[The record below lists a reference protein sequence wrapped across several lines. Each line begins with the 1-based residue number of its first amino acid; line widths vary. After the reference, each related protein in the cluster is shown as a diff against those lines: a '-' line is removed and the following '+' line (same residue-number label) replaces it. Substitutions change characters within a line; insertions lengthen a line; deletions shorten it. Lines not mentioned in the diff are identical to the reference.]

1 MFAGALLLGIAC
13 TQGVVFEPAL
23 GRAPEG
29 CLVARAGGVF
39 ACARQGGLGLALV
52 SEPRV
57 GAAIAL
63 DFGRSLPEGEG
74 ELCRGLA
81 RSRGGA
87 LLAADRVFT
96 AVRWREVAP
105 GIDLR
110 LREGGG
116 GLEYDLELR
125 DAPRLSEFE
134 ARVRGHEALWIGP
147 EGELVIET
155 AAGPLVQPAPLAWSV
170 DGGAEIACRF
180 VLRGADS
187 FGFELERLDER
198 VCIDPMLRFSTYLT
212 GEYEQE
218 VRSIA
223 QGPFGVVFAAG
234 TTFSIDFPTTL
245 GSFDPFY
252 SGGTEGFVSCLS
264 GDGTTLLWSTLL
276 GGSGDDSIHSVRV
289 TSGGSV
295 VVGGTTASADFPT
308 TPGALQP
315 ALGGAQD
322 AFVAR
327 LEGSG
332 TALEWST
339 FFGGAL
345 ADRFGEL
352 ALAANDE
359 VVLCGATRGGLPASP
374 GAFDTSYN
382 GGTFFGD
389 AFVARLRADGSARV
403 WCTYLGGAGEE
414 LAQRIALDASDG
426 VAVSGTSYSALFPT
440 SATAFDRSFST
451 PSDAFVARL
460 DPSGSQLAFSTYLG
474 GSGEETVL
482 DLALEPGG
490 SVLCVGEAFSA
501 DFPLE
506 QAFDATFEGDSEGFL
521 ARLAPAG
528 DALERA
534 SFLGGADADRVAALA
549 LDTLGRVVLGG
560 DSLSADLPSTLGA
573 WSPAP
578 NASAGG
584 MEREVF
590 LARLPATLS
599 SLEYLTYFGSR
610 QPDRLEA
617 LVLDASGEPI
627 FGGVTYG
634 PGLPVSAGAFQPAW
648 NVLALSQGY
657 VSRLALLTTPIPFGT
672 AATNSLGG
680 RAQVR
685 WEGYPS
691 VTESGFKVGL
701 DLAVPL
707 AWSQVMRSLQTQT
720 RPYLGGRLYLVP
732 PLKRYPRQKT
742 DFLGYALRDIP
753 IEPWLVGQ
761 TLYFQVWYED
771 PGSTYG
777 AALSDALRVFVYP

>member
-1 MFAGALLLGIAC
+1 MGALLFGIGCA
-13 TQGVVFEPAL
+13 QGVVFEPAL

-29 CLVARAGGVF
+29 CLVSRAGGVF
-39 ACARQGGLGLALV
+39 ACARPGGLGLALV
-52 SEPRV
+52 GSPRE
-57 GAAIAL
+57 GAHIEL
-63 DFGRSLPEGEG
+63 DFGRSSPEGEG

-81 RSRGGA
+81 RSRGGS
-87 LLAADRVFT
+87 LLATDRVFT
-96 AVRWREVAP
+96 SVRWREVVP

-116 GLEYDLELR
+116 GLEYDLELGE
-125 DAPRLSEFE
+125 AAHLSEFE

-147 EGELVIET
+147 LGELVIET
-155 AAGPLVQPAPLAWSV
+155 AAGTLVQPAPLAWSMAA
-170 DGGAEIACRF
+170 GEELACRF
-180 VLRGADS
+180 VLRGADG
-187 FGFELERLDER
+187 FGFELERSGER

-218 VRSIA
+218 VRSVA
-223 QGPFGVVFAAG
+223 QGPFGVVLAAG

-252 SGGTEGFVSCLS
+252 SGGTEGFLSCLS

-289 TSGGSV
+289 TSGGSI

-308 TPGALQP
+308 TAGALQS
-315 ALGGAQD
+315 AFGGAQD

-339 FFGGAL
+339 YLGGAL

-352 ALAANDE
+352 ELAANDD
-359 VVLCGATRGGLPASP
+359 VVLCGATRGGLPTSP

-382 GGTFFGD
+382 GGPFFGD
-389 AFVARLRADGSARV
+389 AFVARLRADGAARV

-414 LAQRIALDASDG
+414 LAQRIALDANG
-426 VAVSGTSYSALFPT
+426 AVAVSGTCYSALFPT
-440 SATAFDRSFST
+440 SATAFDRSFSS
-451 PSDAFVARL
+451 PSDAFVARF
-460 DPSGSQLAFSTYLG
+460 DANGSQLAYATFLG
-474 GSGEETVL
+474 GSGEEAVL
-482 DLALEPGG
+482 DLALEPSGE
-490 SVLCVGEAFSA
+490 VVCVGEAFSA

-506 QAFDATFEGDSEGFL
+506 QAFDATFEGDSEGFV

-528 DALERA
+528 DALLRA
-534 SFLGGADADRVAALA
+534 SFLGGIDKDRVAALA
-549 LDTLGRVVLGG
+549 FDALGRVVLGG
-560 DSLSADLPSTLGA
+560 DSLSPDLPTTLGA
-573 WSPAP
+573 WSPEP
-578 NASAGG
+578 NVSAGG

-590 LARLPATLS
+590 LARLPA
-599 SLEYLTYFGSR
+599 SLAGVEYLTYFGSR

-657 VSRLALLTTPIPFGT
+657 VSRLALLSTPIPFGT

-691 VTESGFKVGL
+691 ATESGFKVGV

-707 AWSQVMRSLQTQT
+707 AWSQVMRSLQAQTQ
-720 RPYLGGRLYLVP
+720 PYLGSRLYLAP

-742 DFLGYALRDIP
+742 DFLGFAIRDIP

-771 PGSTYG
+771 PGSAHG
-777 AALSDALRVFVYP
+777 AALSEALRVFVYP

>member
-1 MFAGALLLGIAC
+1 MFAGALLVGLAC
-13 TQGVVFEPAL
+13 AQELVFEPAL

-29 CLVARAGGVF
+29 SFVARAGGVF
-39 ACARQGGLGLALV
+39 ACARPGGLGLALV
-52 SEPRV
+52 SEPHV

-63 DFGRSLPEGEG
+63 EFGASLPLGED
-74 ELCRGLA
+74 ERCRGIA
-81 RSRGGA
+81 RSKAGA
-87 LLAADRVFT
+87 LLSSDRVH
-96 AVRWREVAP
+96 ARVRWPEVAP
-105 GIDLR
+105 GIDLL

-116 GLEYDLELR
+116 GFEYDLELSSG
-125 DAPRLSEFE
+125 ARLTEFE

-155 AAGPLVQPAPLAWSV
+155 AAGPLVQPAPIAWRAG
-170 DGGAEIACRF
+170 DGEAVECRF
-180 VLRGADS
+180 ELRGADA
-187 FGFELERLDER
+187 FGFALAP
-198 VCIDPMLRFSTYLT
+198 VSAPVYIDPMLRFSTYLT

-245 GSFDPFY
+245 GAFDPFY
-252 SGGTEGFVSCLS
+252 NGGTEGFVSCLS

-308 TPGALQP
+308 TPGALQ
-315 ALGGAQD
+315 ASFGGAQD

-339 FFGGAL
+339 FFGGPL
-345 ADRFGEL
+345 AERFGEL
-352 ALAANDE
+352 ELAANGD
-359 VVLCGATRGGLPASP
+359 VVLCGGTRGGLPASP
-374 GAFDTSYN
+374 GALDASYN
-382 GGTFFGD
+382 GGPFFGD
-389 AFVARLRADGSARV
+389 AFVARLRADGAARV
-403 WCTYLGGAGEE
+403 WCTYLGSTGDE
-414 LAQRIALDASDG
+414 LAQRIALDASDA
-426 VAVSGTSYSALFPT
+426 VAVSGTSYTALFPT
-440 SATAFDRSFST
+440 SASAFDRTFSA
-451 PSDAFVARL
+451 PSDAWIARL
-460 DPSGSQLAFSTYLG
+460 DAQGSQLVHSTFLG
-474 GSGEETVL
+474 GSGEESVL
-482 DLALEPGG
+482 DLALEPAG
-490 SVLCVGEAFSA
+490 SVVCVGEARSA

-506 QAFDATFEGDSEGFL
+506 QALDASFEGDSEGFY
-521 ARLAPAG
+521 ARIAPAG
-528 DALERA
+528 DALERS
-534 SFLGGADADRVAALA
+534 SFLGGLDTDRVTALA
-549 LDTLGRVVLGG
+549 FDALGRIVLGG
-560 DSLSADLPSTLGA
+560 DSLSPDLPTSVGA
-573 WSPAP
+573 WSPQP
-578 NASAGG
+578 NTSAGG

-590 LARLPATLS
+590 LARLPPTLDA
-599 SLEYLTYFGSR
+599 LEYLTYFGSR
-610 QPDRLEA
+610 QADRLEA

-657 VSRLALLTTPIPFGT
+657 VSRLALLRTPIPFGM

-691 VTESGFKVGL
+691 ATESGFKVGI
-701 DLAVPL
+701 DVAVPL

-720 RPYLGGRLYLVP
+720 RPYLGGRLYLAP
-732 PLKRYPRQKT
+732 PLKRYPRVKT
-742 DFLGYALRDIP
+742 DFLGYAIREIP
-753 IEPWLVGQ
+753 FEPWLVGQ
-761 TLYFQVWYED
+761 TVYFQVWYED
-771 PGSTYG
+771 PGSAQG
-777 AALSDALRVFVYP
+777 AALSEALRVFVYP